1 MANDLSSTT
10 VTYPTVT
17 IPTARKIRRRRI
29 FVCSVYFLGTCISG
43 LWLFRSSS
51 VSSNISPYPKSSL
64 SSLPSSSSTTYK
76 KTNDNDGG
84 GKQYIVGGRTTVTVG
99 NQGEHVQRAI
109 RDRLPQRNKGQ
120 PRELWDVIED
130 RRCLKTGSTST
141 TIDQDSLN
149 LPPSTLSTTTETT
162 TTTTTETSE
171 TTIHQS
177 KIHLPDAL
185 LIGVQKGGTTALSDY
200 LHKHPQVERNIRKEL
215 YFLDEV
221 VDKVMISQYRS
232 SSSSS
237 SSSSSYYDSNKRNKN
252 NQRER
257 KTAINNKENNST
269 AGGLIST
276 RDDGGGGG
284 IPQQLIQ
291 TMYRKAIKSDMKNLY
306 DGRSHRHDHKHNHR
320 ERGYDDDEV
329 EDRHHGKMIFDM
341 TPNYIFQSDRLPQ
354 RISCILPWAKILVL
368 LRDPIERARSQYD
381 MKIRFV
387 SNTGRSSS
395 KQQRKRGRKPA
406 SNIPSFASYI
416 EADIQA
422 LRETGVL
429 QDWSVVD
436 FETFFHSQAMKEAW
450 RTYLNSGLN
459 APVGMSLYAIQIV
472 PFLEFIPR
480 EKILVVKSE
489 DLQTRTDQT
498 FNHVL
503 DFLGLQKMSLQAYR
517 TSNKG
522 RGTAIDT
529 KTRTILKTV
538 FEPFNRKLVELL
550 GDEWDCVWETYA

>member
-450 RTYLNSGLN
+450 RTYLN
-459 APVGMSLYAIQIV
+459 
-472 PFLEFIPR
+472 R
-480 EKILVVKSE
+480 
-489 DLQTRTDQT
+489 
-498 FNHVL
+498 
-503 DFLGLQKMSLQAYR
+503 
-517 TSNKG
+517 
-522 RGTAIDT
+522 
-529 KTRTILKTV
+529 
-538 FEPFNRKLVELL
+538 
-550 GDEWDCVWETYA
+550 